1 MMFYNDILNKLVATQ
16 RRRNVQRMESR
27 REREIERNSHLETIA
42 GGILTMTRESWR
54 VMGASIT

>member
-1 MMFYNDILNKLVATQ
+1 MNG
-16 RRRNVQRMESR
+16 ES
-27 REREIERNSHLETIA
+27 EREIERNSHLETIA